1 MTIHDT
7 LNPEVLLMALLYV
20 VLGSVAIYFSGGII
34 KWGLGKKSSQHTQFL
49 LTRVVQY
56 TLFFI
61 ILLLCLMQLGVDPNL
76 IVGTAGV
83 LSVGFG
89 FAAKELL
96 TNIFSGL
103 ILLSQSPFKVGDMLR
118 LDGVEGFVQSVG
130 LTSVSIACHDNAVM
144 VIPNTYFH
152 QNTFTNVTEH
162 PIRRVE
168 ISVTIAHH
176 QNLDDILRGL
186 ESLGQTTPEILDEP
200 TPLVIPEMI
209 TEEGQVIQCCVW
221 ALQKDFLI
229 ARIACFRY
237 LHEAFAHKK
246 IDVPHRRIHVQ
257 QSEDPTIKV

>member
-20 VLGSVAIYFSGGII
+20 VLGSVAIYFSGEII

-96 TNIFSGL
+96 ANIFSGL

-118 LDGVEGFVQSVG
+118 LDGVEGLYNPLG
-130 LTSVSIACHDNAVM
+130 LRVSIACHDNAVM
-144 VIPNTYFH
+144 VIPNLVTAAR
-152 QNTFTNVTEH
+152 TNVTEH

-168 ISVTIAHH
+168 ISTVLHH
-176 QNLDDILRGL
+176 QNLDDILQGL
-186 ESLGQTTPEILDEP
+186 NSLGQTTPEILDNQ
-200 TPLVIPEMI
+200 LV
-209 TEEGQVIQCCVW
+209 V
-221 ALQKDFLI
+221 LK
-229 ARIACFRY
+229 
-237 LHEAFAHKK
+237 
-246 IDVPHRRIHVQ
+246 
-257 QSEDPTIKV
+257 

>member
-1 MTIHDT
+1 MTIHDA
-7 LNPEVLLMALLYV
+7 LNPEALLTVILYV
-20 VLGSVAIYFSGGII
+20 VLGSVTIYFSGGFIR
-34 KWGLGKKSSQHTQFL
+34 WGLGRKSTQHTQFL

-56 TLFFI
+56 ILFFVFF
-61 ILLLCLMQLGVDPNL
+61 LLCLVKLGVDPNL

-118 LDGVEGFVQSVG
+118 VDGVEGFVQSVG

-168 ISVTIAHH
+168 IMVTIAHQ
-176 QNLDDILRGL
+176 QNLNDILQGL

-209 TEEGQVIQCCVW
+209 SEEGQVIKCCVW
-221 ALQKDFLI
+221 ALHEDFLT

-246 IDVPHRRIHVQ
+246 IDVPQRRIHVQ
-257 QSEDPTIKV
+257 QSEDQRVKV